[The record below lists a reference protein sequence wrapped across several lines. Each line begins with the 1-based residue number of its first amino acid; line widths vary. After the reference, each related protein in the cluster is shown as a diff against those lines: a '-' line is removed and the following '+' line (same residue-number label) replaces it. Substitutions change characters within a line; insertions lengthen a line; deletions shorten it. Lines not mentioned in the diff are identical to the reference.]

1 MALSV
6 ALLRGINI
14 AGHNKV
20 AMADLR
26 RLCEDIGLRDPR
38 SLLNSG
44 NLLFE
49 SGKRSTA
56 QLERLLETEA
66 RKRLAL
72 ETEFFV
78 RTAEEWEA
86 VIADNPFTQQAR
98 RDPGH
103 LVVMILKDA
112 VGPKE
117 VASLQKAIAGP
128 ELVRGMGRHVYVTYP
143 AGIGRSRLTSA
154 VIDAKLGTR
163 GTGRNWNTVLKI
175 GTIVR
180 S

>member
-78 RTAEEWEA
+78 RTGKEWEA

-117 VASLQKAIAGP
+117 VGSLQKAIAGP
-128 ELVRGMGRHVYVTYP
+128 ELVRGRGRHVYVTYP